1 MDAAGIWLTNC
12 MFYSSISFIF
22 LCHLLFITHIII
34 SEIIY
39 FQCTFILQET
49 TDPEVTK
56 VFKEKLYTQPFK
68 EAFTT
73 EDVGME
79 KIRRGLYAY
88 YGLAE
93 AYKIISDTYED
104 HEKCRFKEIKMF
116 TSSHMSLTA
125 KKGSPYTPHIK
136 ERCKKLHNVT
146 KNIENIET
154 IML

>member
-1 MDAAGIWLTNC
+1 MSFVIY
-12 MFYSSISFIF
+12 YSYNNFRNYMLSV
-22 LCHLLFITHIII
+22 
-34 SEIIY
+34 Y
-39 FQCTFILQET
+39 VYLQET
-49 TDPEVTK
+49 TDPEVTRL
-56 VFKEKLYTQPFK
+56 FKEKLYTQPFK

-79 KIRRGLYAY
+79 TIRRGLYAY

-136 ERCKKLHNVT
+136 ERCRKLHNAS
-146 KNIENIET
+146 ENIDA
-154 IML
+154 I

>member
-1 MDAAGIWLTNC
+1 MI
-12 MFYSSISFIF
+12 FISFTF
-22 LCHLLFITHIII
+22 LCHLLFITRTII

-39 FQCTFILQET
+39 FQFMFILQET
-49 TDPEVTK
+49 TDPEVTR
-56 VFKEKLYTQPFK
+56 VFKEKLYTQPFE

-73 EDVGME
+73 GDVGME

-125 KKGSPYTPHIK
+125 KKGSPFTPHLK
-136 ERCKKLHNVT
+136 ERCRKLHDVT
-146 KNIENIET
+146 ENIDVT
-154 IML
+154 